1 MTTLGQNHPLLKV
14 KLTNALEQ
22 VELADQRTLEA

>member
-1 MTTLGQNHPLLKV
+1 MTTLRQNHPLLKV

-22 VELADQRTLEA
+22 VELADQRT